1 MMELKQEL
9 KTQNK
14 ISQEAVQAVS
24 VLQMTGLELK
34 EYIQEKML
42 ENPVIELEET
52 KEEPKERDFR
62 RKMQWLET
70 GDYQNKIYYRQEAED
85 SREFSAEKEPS
96 LTEYLMEQ
104 LLYMEVEK
112 EILPVL
118 KYMIQSLD
126 EQGYFR
132 EEEKETAELL
142 QISPEKIRQ
151 AREILCTM
159 EPLGV
164 GAGSLQECL
173 LLQLQKQPDSALACE
188 IVGKYLEEFGKNQLE
203 KIAKGLKKEL
213 EKVSAACEQI
223 RQLSPGPARYFPARP
238 YKIYITPD
246 IIVVKLKDYFEI
258 LVNDSDSP
266 EIRISS
272 FYQQMLE
279 QESDRKTEEYIR
291 EKVRQAQWLKN
302 CVAQRN
308 QTLLQLAQ
316 QILQSQMEFFKKG
329 RKYLRPVTQ
338 KEAAAEMGV
347 HPSTVSRAVNGKYL
361 QCTWGIFPLSFFFTS
376 GMKQSKEYI
385 KECLKHLIDAEDKAA
400 PYSDRILTEK
410 LQEMD
415 IAISRRTVAKYRESM
430 GISDAAGRKSY

>member
-132 EEEKETAELL
+132 EEEKETVELL
-142 QISPEKIRQ
+142 QISPEKVRQ
-151 AREILCTM
+151 SREILCTM

-188 IVGKYLEEFGKNQLE
+188 IVVKYLEEFGKNQLE

-361 QCTWGIFPLSFFFTS
+361 QCTWGIFPLSFFFNS

>member
-142 QISPEKIRQ
+142 QISPEKVRQ
-151 AREILCTM
+151 SREILCTM

>member
-142 QISPEKIRQ
+142 QISPEKVRQ

-164 GAGSLQECL
+164 GAGRLEDSL
-173 LLQLQKQPDSALACE
+173 LLILN
-188 IVGKYLEEFGKNQLE
+188 EE
-203 KIAKGLKKEL
+203 
-213 EKVSAACEQI
+213 
-223 RQLSPGPARYFPARP
+223 
-238 YKIYITPD
+238 PD
-246 IIVVKLKDYFEI
+246 IGC
-258 LVNDSDSP
+258 
-266 EIRISS
+266 
-272 FYQQMLE
+272 
-279 QESDRKTEEYIR
+279 
-291 EKVRQAQWLKN
+291 A
-302 CVAQRN
+302 
-308 QTLLQLAQ
+308 
-316 QILQSQMEFFKKG
+316 
-329 RKYLRPVTQ
+329 
-338 KEAAAEMGV
+338 
-347 HPSTVSRAVNGKYL
+347 
-361 QCTWGIFPLSFFFTS
+361 
-376 GMKQSKEYI
+376 
-385 KECLKHLIDAEDKAA
+385 
-400 PYSDRILTEK
+400 
-410 LQEMD
+410 
-415 IAISRRTVAKYRESM
+415 
-430 GISDAAGRKSY
+430 

>member
-1 MMELKQEL
+1 M
-9 KTQNK
+9 
-14 ISQEAVQAVS
+14 
-24 VLQMTGLELK
+24 
-34 EYIQEKML
+34 
-42 ENPVIELEET
+42 
-52 KEEPKERDFR
+52 
-62 RKMQWLET
+62 
-70 GDYQNKIYYRQEAED
+70 
-85 SREFSAEKEPS
+85 
-96 LTEYLMEQ
+96 
-104 LLYMEVEK
+104 
-112 EILPVL
+112 
-118 KYMIQSLD
+118 
-126 EQGYFR
+126 
-132 EEEKETAELL
+132 
-142 QISPEKIRQ
+142 
-151 AREILCTM
+151 
-159 EPLGV
+159 
-164 GAGSLQECL
+164 
-173 LLQLQKQPDSALACE
+173 
-188 IVGKYLEEFGKNQLE
+188 
-203 KIAKGLKKEL
+203 
-213 EKVSAACEQI
+213 
-223 RQLSPGPARYFPARP
+223 
-238 YKIYITPD
+238 
-246 IIVVKLKDYFEI
+246 VKLKDYFEI

>member
-142 QISPEKIRQ
+142 QISPEKVRQ
-151 AREILCTM
+151 SREILCTM

-188 IVGKYLEEFGKNQLE
+188 IVVKYLEEFGKNQLE

-308 QTLLQLAQ
+308 RTLLQLAQ

-361 QCTWGIFPLSFFFTS
+361 QCTWGIFPLSFFFNS